1 MEQGSSTE
9 KVRRWQIRNERS
21 NNGAGRKG
29 ETVGGKWGLGSRATI
44 GGDAETGEGEE
55 LPAIDVHAEG
65 SGEKKK
71 APASR
76 RGRWRVKSLECRH
89 GSVCVD
95 ALPFG
100 WVAAVARG
108 AGTG

>member
-1 MEQGSSTE
+1 MEP
-9 KVRRWQIRNERS
+9 
-21 NNGAGRKG
+21 
-29 ETVGGKWGLGSRATI
+29 GGKERRSGANGVWAHAAI